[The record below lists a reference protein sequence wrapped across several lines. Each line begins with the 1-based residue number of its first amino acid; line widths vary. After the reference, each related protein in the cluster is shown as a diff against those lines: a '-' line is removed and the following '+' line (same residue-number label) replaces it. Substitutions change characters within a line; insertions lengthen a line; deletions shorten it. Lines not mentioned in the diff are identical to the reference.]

1 MKMFD
6 MMKQYNQVRKMQ
18 KELGKKEVEISS
30 NDKNVTVVVRGDM
43 TVKSIRIVPQAMDQ
57 AHPER
62 LERVLVSTI
71 NSAID
76 SAKKAA
82 AGDMAKLTEG
92 LDLGGLLGQ

>member
-30 NDKNVTVVVRGDM
+30 SDKMITVVVRGDM
-43 TVKSIRIVPQAMDQ
+43 TVKNIKILPQAIDP
-57 AHPER
+57 ANPER
-62 LERVLVSTI
+62 LEKVLVSTV

-82 AGDMAKLTEG
+82 AGARG
-92 LDLGGLLGQ
+92 C